1 MEDFRRND
9 VFAARDRL
17 RGIAL
22 RVDCGSSDPFV
33 LATRSFVSGLQP
45 APEGGF
51 TPGGHDGDYWRGRLP
66 AELTF
71 LARRLHAVHRI

>member
-1 MEDFRRND
+1 MALRRND

-33 LATRSFVSGLQP
+33 RATRSFVSGLHP

-66 AELTF
+66 AELAF